1 MVKIKIEWSHFAK
14 QQRDEIF
21 IYWNNRNKSTVY
33 SKKLKSIIKEKTN
46 QLKIQP
52 HSGKKTSEENIRILV
67 LKNYSLFYTITPE
80 TIYIISFWENHQNPE
95 KLNTILG
102 L

>member
-33 SKKLKSIIKEKTN
+33 SKKLKILIKEKTN

-52 HSGKKTSEENIRILV
+52 LSDKKTSEENILILV
-67 LKNYSLFYTITPE
+67 FKNYSLFYTITQE

-95 KLNTILG
+95 KLKTILG

>member
-33 SKKLKSIIKEKTN
+33 SKKPKSIIKEKTN

-52 HSGKKTSEENIRILV
+52 LSGKKTSEENIRILV

>member
-1 MVKIKIEWSHFAK
+1 MAKIKIEWSHFAK

-46 QLKIQP
+46 QLKTTFRQ
-52 HSGKKTSEENIRILV
+52 
-67 LKNYSLFYTITPE
+67 KNF
-80 TIYIISFWENHQNPE
+80 
-95 KLNTILG
+95 
-102 L
+102 

>member
-52 HSGKKTSEENIRILV
+52 LSGKKTSEENIRILI